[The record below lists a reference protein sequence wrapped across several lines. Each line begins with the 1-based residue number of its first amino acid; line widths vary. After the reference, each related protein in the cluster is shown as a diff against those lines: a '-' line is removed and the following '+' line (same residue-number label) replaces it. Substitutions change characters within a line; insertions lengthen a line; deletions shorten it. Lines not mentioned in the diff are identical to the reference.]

1 MERMYMNKEEEELI
15 VDGYRFATLADAET
29 ARMEIQRIEHLE
41 NHLNY
46 KQPQNVLLVYNK
58 AIENKVFMTPIGLQ
72 YLQSMQDKMVK
83 WGIPREKI
91 QPVPFYAT
99 FTNKTANN
107 QSIRRSVEARRPKPE
122 YKSKFITSLLINILL
137 VVLVGAMFV
146 ITLKSDNPNILNYRT
161 AVLNEYSQWE
171 QELTQRE
178 KAVRQA
184 ERELDITP

>member
-1 MERMYMNKEEEELI
+1 MNKEEEELI

-72 YLQSMQDKMVK
+72 YLQSMQEKMVK
-83 WGIPREKI
+83 WGILREKI

>member
-1 MERMYMNKEEEELI
+1 MNKEEEELI
-15 VDGYRFATLADAET
+15 VDGYQFATLADAET
-29 ARMEIQRIEHLE
+29 ARMEIQKMEQLE
-41 NHLNY
+41 SHLNY

-72 YLQSMQDKMVK
+72 YLQSMQEKMVK
-83 WGIPREKI
+83 WGIPKDKI

-107 QSIRRSVEARRPKPE
+107 QSIRKSVEARRPKPE

-137 VVLVGAMFV
+137 VLLVGAMFV
-146 ITLKSDNPNILNYRT
+146 ITLKSDNANILNYRT

-178 KAVRQA
+178 RAVRKA
-184 ERELDITP
+184 EQELNITP